1 MVAGDRSFP
10 LARRMLR
17 MKASAV
23 REILKIA
30 ERPDI
35 LSFAGGLPAPE
46 TFPVQ
51 ALAEAHTKVFSR
63 EAGAALQYS
72 VTEGYGPLRE
82 FVAAR
87 LSSRGVRATGGEVL
101 ITTGSQQG
109 IDLVGKILLDPGDVV
124 AVEDPSYL
132 AALQVFHG
140 YEVDFEA
147 IASDSDGMRM
157 DALEAVLLR
166 RKVKLIYVVADFH
179 NPKGTTLS
187 LARRHKLLELA
198 ARHGAVILEDD
209 PYGELR
215 FSGVRP
221 PPIAA
226 LDPSGSVLQLGTF
239 SKTLAPGLRI
249 GWLTG
254 PRALIRAAI
263 TAKQAA
269 DLHSSTLSQRAV
281 SALLETFDYDA
292 HLDSIRALYAARGQA
307 MIDALGQHMPAGTT
321 WTRPEG
327 GLFLWVKL
335 PQKLSADA
343 LFPAAIA
350 EKVAFV
356 PGAPFFAVDAQH
368 DFMRLNFSN
377 RPIDLIHTGMARLGK
392 VVHAALAQ
400 TGSQLRPAL

>member
-1 MVAGDRSFP
+1 
-10 LARRMLR
+10 
-17 MKASAV
+17 
-23 REILKIA
+23 
-30 ERPDI
+30 
-35 LSFAGGLPAPE
+35 
-46 TFPVQ
+46 
-51 ALAEAHTKVFSR
+51 
-63 EAGAALQYS
+63 
-72 VTEGYGPLRE
+72 
-82 FVAAR
+82 
-87 LSSRGVRATGGEVL
+87 VRATGGEVL

-377 RPIDLIHTGMARLGK
+377 RPIDLIQTGMARLGK